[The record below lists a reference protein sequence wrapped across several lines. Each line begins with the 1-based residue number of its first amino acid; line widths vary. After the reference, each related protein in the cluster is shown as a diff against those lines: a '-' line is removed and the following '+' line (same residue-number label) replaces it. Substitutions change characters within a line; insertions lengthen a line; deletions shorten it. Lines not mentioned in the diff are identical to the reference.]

1 MARAFADP
9 YSSLSRG
16 IESGVGLGL
25 AIKSSQAEE
34 DKFEFLKL
42 QQDLETKRGQDAADR
57 DFKLGRLEK
66 SYDFH
71 VRTKNP
77 AGARKALQGM
87 DELGGTNLA
96 ERITDERMA
105 EFNDKMK
112 LIDKSAP
119 EDQEGLMGEV
129 IQGFPVLSH
138 LAGIRPPAA
147 PKEVTLKPGEKRF
160 RGKEVIAEVPAAPEK
175 GQWKTIKDP
184 DSTTG
189 YSYQNLANP
198 AEIRT
203 GAPAPGEGKGGPQG
217 FKSERDLRKEYLDIT
232 KPFRTVRDSF
242 ARVQASATEPS
253 AAGDLALIFN
263 YMKMLDPASVV
274 RESEFAQAAVT
285 GAWGE
290 RMKAAGEKI
299 LSGERLSGAMRGDFT
314 KRAKMLM
321 TRQDAQFKQSKG
333 EYTRLAKSYKM
344 DPKRIIVDIEDPL
357 LDEAGTP
364 VEGNTVEVVNPNTG
378 ETEIWDLTTEK
389 RIK

>member
-1 MARAFADP
+1 MAQAFADP
-9 YSSLSRG
+9 FSALSRG

-25 AIKSSQAEE
+25 AIKRSNVEE
-34 DKFEFLKL
+34 DKLEFLKL
-42 QQDLETKRGQDAADR
+42 QGDLETKRGQDEADR

-66 SYDFH
+66 AFDFH
-71 VRTKNP
+71 VKTKNV
-77 AGARKALQGM
+77 AGARKTLQGM

-96 ERITDERMA
+96 ERITDDRMA

-112 LIDKSAP
+112 LLDKSAP
-119 EDQEGLMGEV
+119 EDQEGLMAEV
-129 IQGFPVLSH
+129 MQGFPVLSH
-138 LAGIRPPAA
+138 LAGIRPAAA
-147 PKEVTLKPGEKRF
+147 PKDFTLKPGEKRF
-160 RGKEVIAEVPAAPEK
+160 VGGKEVAAVPAAPEK
-175 GQWKTIKDP
+175 GQWKIIKDP

-189 YSYQNLANP
+189 YSYQNLATP

-242 ARVQASATEPS
+242 ARVQASAKEPS

-274 RESEFAQAAVT
+274 RESEFAQAAIT

-290 RMKAAGEKI
+290 RMKAAGQKI
-299 LSGERLSGAMRGDFT
+299 LEGERLSGAMRGDFT

-321 TRQDAQFKQSKG
+321 KRQKAQFDTSKS

-344 DPKRIIVDIEDPL
+344 DPGRIIVDIEDPL
-357 LDEAGTP
+357 VDE
-364 VEGNTVEVVNPNTG
+364 VEIPENTVEVVNPETG

-389 RIK
+389 RIR